1 MALVGMKLMQNPE
14 LVKQAK
20 EEFDSY
26 GVEYDCLIPDDVKPE
41 AQAE

>member
-1 MALVGMKLMQNPE
+1 MKLLQNPD

-20 EEFDSY
+20 EEFDAS
-26 GVEYDCLIPDDVKPE
+26 GVVYECLIPDDVKPE